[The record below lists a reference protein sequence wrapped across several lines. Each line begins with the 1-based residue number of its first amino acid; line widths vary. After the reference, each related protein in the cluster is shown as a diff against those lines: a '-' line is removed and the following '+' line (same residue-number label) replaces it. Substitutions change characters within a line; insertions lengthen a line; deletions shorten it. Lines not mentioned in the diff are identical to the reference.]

1 MGTLTTDMLRKHRQY
16 LNMDIKIGKMQRGL
30 LFFKYFSLSAVKN
43 LFYECIARLRMLI
56 FSWYEI
62 INSTEN

>member
-16 LNMDIKIGKMQRGL
+16 LDLDIKIGKVHRGL
-30 LFFKYFSLSAVKN
+30 LFYKYFSLSAVKN
-43 LFYECIARLRMLI
+43 LSYECIARLKMLI
-56 FSWYEI
+56 FSSYEI